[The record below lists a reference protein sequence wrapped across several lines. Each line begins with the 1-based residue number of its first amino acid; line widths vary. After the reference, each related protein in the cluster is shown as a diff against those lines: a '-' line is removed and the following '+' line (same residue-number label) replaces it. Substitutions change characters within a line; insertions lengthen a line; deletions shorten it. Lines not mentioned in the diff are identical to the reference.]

1 MKNKSIKITLL
12 CIVFS
17 LLLSA
22 SAFAVVDQSDSFYV
36 ADYAN
41 VLSNSTEE
49 MIIDY
54 NGALEQQCQGA
65 QIVVVTVNYLDGMY
79 SDEYAAQI
87 FNSWGIGSSK
97 YNNGILLLLA
107 VQENKAWLQAGIG
120 LDLSSNEI
128 DRMLDRYF
136 WDEFDRGNYDEAVE
150 DTFEALLKWFDS
162 EYGSNVSN
170 ADDDYYGEYYGETS
184 YDNSGSVFWLI
195 VLIIVLALIF
205 GRRNRGGRGGRG
217 GGGGSSWLPWLLF
230 FGSQNRNRGYNPP
243 PGPRPGSRPSGG
255 YRPGGFGG
263 GFGGSGGFGGGH
275 SGGFGGGM
283 GHGGGGFGGGGGG
296 RR

>member
-1 MKNKSIKITLL
+1 MKNKLYKITLL
-12 CIVFS
+12 CIVFA
-17 LLLSA
+17 LCLSV
-22 SAFAVVDQSDSFYV
+22 SAFAVVEQSDSFYV

-49 MIIDY
+49 MIINY

-65 QIVVVTVNYLDGMY
+65 QIVVVTVNYLEGMY
-79 SDEYAAQI
+79 SDEYAAKI

-97 YNNGILLLLA
+97 YNNGMLLLLG
-107 VQENKAWLQAGIG
+107 VQENKAWLQVGLG

-128 DRMLDRYF
+128 DRMFDRYF
-136 WDEFDRGNYDEAVE
+136 WDEFDSGDYDEAVE
-150 DTFEALLKWFDS
+150 DMFDALLKWFDN

-184 YDNSGSVFWLI
+184 YDNSGSILWLI
-195 VLIIVLALIF
+195 ILIIVLALVF
-205 GRRNRGGRGGRG
+205 GKRNRGGRGGRG
-217 GGGGSSWLPWLLF
+217 GGGGSSWLPWLLY
-230 FGSQNRNRGYNPP
+230 FGSRNNNRGYYSPP
-243 PGPRPGSRPSGG
+243 PRRSPPPPSSRPSSG
-255 YRPGGFGG
+255 YRP
-263 GFGGSGGFGGGH
+263 GGFGGGH